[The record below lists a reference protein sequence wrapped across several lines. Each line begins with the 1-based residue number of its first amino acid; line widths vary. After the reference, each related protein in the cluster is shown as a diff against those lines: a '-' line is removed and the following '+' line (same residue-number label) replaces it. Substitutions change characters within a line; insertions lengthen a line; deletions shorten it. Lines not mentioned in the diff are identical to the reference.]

1 MGYYPFYMD
10 LEGKN
15 CLIVGG
21 GKVAYR
27 KVQLFLSYGANVQV
41 IAPDISLD
49 IQELGRNESCLL
61 IVRRIFVAED
71 LKNVDLVIAATNQ
84 EDVNRHIMELCD
96 AQKILANNAGS
107 RSTQGIHFGSVIRR
121 GPILIGISTNGT
133 SPALNA
139 RIKSDIEELL
149 PEYYEKVAQSLDQY
163 REYVN
168 LKIDDQ
174 ELRSQIYKKLVYQSI
189 QQEGNLCIEDVE
201 KIMLEQTG
209 GQVDGEN

>member
-107 RSTQGIHFGSVIRR
+107 RSAQGIHFGSVIRR

-139 RIKSDIEELL
+139 RIKTDIEELL

>member
-163 REYVN
+163 RECVN

>member
-189 QQEGNLCIEDVE
+189 QQEGNLCIEDV
-201 KIMLEQTG
+201 
-209 GQVDGEN
+209 

>member
-189 QQEGNLCIEDVE
+189 QQEGNLCIEDVD